1 MQINRWIWWTT
12 VILLY
17 LRTEL
22 LEAADSSKENTA
34 DLSSEEKEKK
44 SDGIDKWNS
53 TKIEP
58 SKPKNAKE
66 LGIHPCESNQDCV
79 YGGVCHRGKD
89 GHGIC
94 LCPRSCPAITP
105 KRCGFRSTSPCLVM
119 DSEYRSK
126 YDVKEPTCYLN
137 ECLCPPQFDTVH
149 VTANQKPLK
158 LNSTLLPTKCDKRDL
173 AVVSRAHPSLS
184 VFKAMDVTLFCCVN
198 VDPEGFIDVA
208 NVFFIQNGT
217 IIREPTSH
225 PFATRNGQPR
235 RVHEKQSCWELEIK
249 NAQVSDSGIYMCRV
263 TTASPELDVT
273 DTMIFEV
280 KEHLRRTHSYWYK
293 RPKKVMSASSS
304 LKDSDDDDDLT
315 LPTKPSHLPPRQIQK
330 LAVNASERE
339 AVVTWESDGE
349 DMAIDLR
356 LVRRTDS
363 RGAVVYSKDNVTA
376 PVVIKDL
383 RAATPYT
390 LFVSGKDGLVP
401 FEFTEH
407 FSTKQKRPF
416 PPKEEDVRV
425 LNSGTSLSCEV
436 EWKSPA
442 ETNGR
447 IVKYFVSVRGAMRKS
462 DGTLTPDDF
471 PSAEDVDKRCA
482 NWDED
487 ESKAS
492 QNSVNP
498 IDFSN
503 DFYSCKFGP
512 LKPNRN
518 YSVTVWAENSA
529 GRSLPAL
536 FKKNCVTN
544 FAQPDLVEAP
554 QTRLTSNMSTFEL
567 AFSRPPDDMNGP
579 ISCYYIAIV
588 PLPTN
593 VSLDLLPNS
602 DEIVMDSFSKVFT
615 NNLHASAA
623 EKKRF
628 FAYVA
633 ESYTELPIETTI
645 GDGIGV
651 TGLKACNVQYLSRYS
666 AEDLALRTGLKYTGF
681 LIVRV
686 DKEEELNRK
695 DARPGAGPNILRN
708 LMDKSAP
715 TTSRTHT
722 STSSTRHLR
731 QLHLSGPAYGYSDYF
746 KPVLLDEDGP
756 STGFGIFVKVFLPLL
771 LFIIVAAGVT
781 LILLHRK
788 SPMLTT
794 WCPFF
799 SKMVSKDAVERTLLK
814 QTFGAI
820 PVEDLPTEFVLR
832 HRDSDFLFVQE
843 YEALPHFPMNTVAS
857 SKKENA
863 VKNRYNDIRA
873 FDETRV
879 KLKQIRGDEHS
890 DYINANFIKSWKEK
904 KLFIAAQA
912 PVEATIDDFWRMIWE
927 QESYLVVMVANLTEK
942 NRQQCAKYWPD
953 EEMTRYGDIIVEPS
967 TVSFHSDYAVRAFDI
982 AHIADCGS
990 DVIPTENGVEY
1001 ANVPIVKGQFAN
1013 CSRRVLQYHFT
1024 NWNDYKA
1031 PECSTGLL
1039 RFMYILR
1046 ELPQFN
1052 TSPVVIHCSAGVG
1065 RTGTFITIDS
1075 MFDQCLAEGKANVF
1089 EFVCNLRRQRNLMVQ
1104 SIEQYVFIY
1113 KALAEWHM
1121 YGYTDMD
1128 VHSFE
1133 DHYNRLCEST
1143 CSLRDRAVSFNQS
1156 SSGNGSISPKVAIVS
1171 SRESIVT
1178 SNSETGLEEEFKK
1191 LERNLSTSLTSN
1203 FAAKDENIL
1212 KNRFEAAVP
1221 YDKYRVA
1228 LPQIIGHSDSSYI
1241 NASHIKGYFY
1251 DYIAA
1256 QDPVSAATVFD
1267 FWRMVADLKVN
1278 TIVMLSNENDWSEQE
1293 KYWPLDGPGTER
1305 HFQDGRIAVD
1315 VIFNSVEQHQDFI
1328 IRNLAYTMK
1337 DSDITCQN
1345 QDVIQY
1351 CYTAWPADS
1360 LVPKSSNS
1368 MMNLIS
1374 LVLQRQSNLI
1384 ESRAPI
1390 VVHCRNGSSETGI
1403 FICISLLL
1411 LRQKAEQRIDIFQ
1424 TVKGLQ
1430 SHRPMMFTRFE
1441 QYSFCY
1447 SALADFIS
1455 KTFR

>member
-1 MQINRWIWWTT
+1 MRINRWIWWTT

-22 LEAADSSKENTA
+22 SRAEDFFR
-34 DLSSEEKEKK
+34 SSEENDKK
-44 SDGIDKWNS
+44 TDSIDSWNS

-58 SKPKNAKE
+58 KKPKTAKE
-66 LGIHPCESNQDCV
+66 LGIHVCESNQDCV
-79 YGGVCHRGKD
+79 HGGVCHRGKD

-94 LCPRSCPAITP
+94 LCPRSCPTFTP
-105 KRCGFRSTSPCLVM
+105 KRCGYRPRNASPCLLM
-119 DSEYRSK
+119 DAEYRSK
-126 YDVKEPTCYLN
+126 YDVKDPTCYLN
-137 ECLCPPQFDTVH
+137 ECLCPPQFDTVY
-149 VTANQKPLK
+149 VTADQKPLR

-173 AVVSRAHPSLS
+173 AVIGRAHPSLS
-184 VFKAMDVTLFCCVN
+184 VFKGTEVTMFCCVN
-198 VDPEGFIDVA
+198 IDPEGFIDVA

-217 IIREPTSH
+217 IMREPTSH
-225 PFATRNGQPR
+225 PFVHRGGAPR

-249 NAQVSDSGIYMCRV
+249 NVQTSDSGTYMCRV
-263 TTASPELDVT
+263 TSSAPDLDVT
-273 DTMIFEV
+273 DTMQFEV
-280 KEHLRRTHSYWYK
+280 K
-293 RPKKVMSASSS
+293 A
-304 LKDSDDDDDLT
+304 
-315 LPTKPSHLPPRQIQK
+315 PRQIK
-330 LAVNASERE
+330 NLAVNASERE
-339 AVVTWESDGE
+339 AVITWESEGDE
-349 DMAIDLR
+349 MAIDLR

-363 RGAVVYSKDNVTA
+363 RGAVVYSKDNVTS
-376 PVVIKDL
+376 PVVVKDL

-390 LFVSGKDGLVP
+390 LFASGKDGTVP
-401 FEFTEH
+401 FELTEH

-416 PPKEEDVRV
+416 PPKEEDVRI
-425 LNSGTSLSCEV
+425 LNSGSALSCEV
-436 EWKSPA
+436 EWKMPA

-447 IVKYFVSVRGAMRKS
+447 ITKYFVSVRGAMRKS

-471 PSAEDVDKRCA
+471 PSAEEADKRCA

-487 ESKAS
+487 ESKAD
-492 QNSVNP
+492 QNGINP

-503 DFYSCKFGP
+503 DFFSCKFGP

-518 YSVTVWAENSA
+518 YSVSVWAENSA
-529 GRSLPAL
+529 GRSLPAV

-544 FAQPDLVEAP
+544 FAQPDLVETP
-554 QTRLTSNMSTFEL
+554 QTIRTTNMSTFDL
-567 AFSRPPDDMNGP
+567 SFAHPPDDMNGP

-593 VSLDLLPNS
+593 VSLDLLPSS
-602 DEIVMDSFSKVFT
+602 DEIVMDSFTKVYT

-633 ESYTELPIETTI
+633 ESYTQLPGVTTI
-645 GDGIGV
+645 GDGLGV

-666 AEDLALRTGLKYTGF
+666 AEDLALRDGLKYTGF

-695 DARPGAGPNILRN
+695 EGSNILRN
-708 LMDKSAP
+708 LIDKSSPA
-715 TTSRTHT
+715 TDRART
-722 STSSTRHLR
+722 STSSSRHLR

-746 KPVLLDEDGP
+746 KPILLDSNSP
-756 STGFGIFVKVFLPLL
+756 SGGYGIFVKIILPIL
-771 LFIIVAAGVT
+771 LF
-781 LILLHRK
+781 LICATAIALFFINRK
-788 SPMLTT
+788 NHMLSD
-794 WCPFF
+794 WCPLF
-799 SKMVSKDAVERTLLK
+799 SKMVSKDVVERTLLK

-820 PVEDLPTEFVLR
+820 PVEDLPTEYVTR

-843 YEALPHFPMNTVAS
+843 YEALPHFPMNTTAS
-857 SKKENA
+857 NRKENA
-863 VKNRYNDIRA
+863 IKNRYNDIRA

-879 KLKQIRGDEHS
+879 KLQQIGGDEHS

-912 PVEATIDDFWRMIWE
+912 PVESTIDDFWRMIWE
-927 QESYLVVMVANLTEK
+927 QKSELIVMVANLTEK
-942 NRQQCAKYWPD
+942 NRQQCSKYWPD
-953 EEMTRYGDIIVEPS
+953 EEIVRYGDILVEPTS
-967 TVSFHSDYAVRAFDI
+967 VSFHSDYVIRKFDI
-982 AHIADCGS
+982 AHIADCGP
-990 DVIPTENGVEY
+990 DAIPNGNNVEY
-1001 ANVPIVKGQFAN
+1001 ANLPVVKGLFAN
-1013 CSRRVLQYHFT
+1013 NSRHILQYHFT

-1046 ELPQFN
+1046 ELPEFN
-1052 TSPVVIHCSAGVG
+1052 NSPVVIHCSAGVG

-1075 MFDQCLAEGKANVF
+1075 MFDQCIEEKRANVF

-1104 SIEQYVFIY
+1104 SVEQYVFIY

-1128 VHSFE
+1128 VIDFE
-1133 DHYNRLCEST
+1133 DHYQKLLSECNGS
-1143 CSLRDRAVSFNQS
+1143 SRDRAVSFNQS
-1156 SSGNGSISPKVAIVS
+1156 SSGNGSISTRVAIVS
-1171 SRESIVT
+1171 SRESMLT
-1178 SNSETGLEEEFKK
+1178 TNSETGLEEEFKK
-1191 LERNLSTSLTSN
+1191 LERNLATGLPSS
-1203 FAAKDENIL
+1203 FAAKDENLL
-1212 KNRFEAAVP
+1212 KNRYEAAVP
-1221 YDKYRVA
+1221 YDKYRVI
-1228 LPQIIGHSDSSYI
+1228 LPPTIGHADSSYI

-1267 FWRMVADLKVN
+1267 FWRMLADQKV
-1278 TIVMLSNENDWSEQE
+1278 TTVVMLSDEQDWSETE
-1293 KYWPLDGPGTER
+1293 KYWPLDGPGAEC
-1305 HFQDGRIAVD
+1305 HFQEGRNAID
-1315 VIFNSVEQHQDFI
+1315 ISCISTEQHQDFI
-1328 IRNLAYTMK
+1328 VRHLAYTMK
-1337 DSDITCQN
+1337 NADSTSPSQDIT
-1345 QDVIQY
+1345 QY
-1351 CYTAWPADS
+1351 SYTAWPTDA
-1360 LVPKSSNS
+1360 LVPRSPGSL
-1368 MMNLIS
+1368 MNLIS
-1374 LVLQRQSNLI
+1374 LVLQRQSNLL

-1403 FICISLLL
+1403 FICISLLM

-1447 SALADFIS
+1447 RALADYIS
-1455 KTFR
+1455 QAVLR

>member
-1 MQINRWIWWTT
+1 MRINRWIWWTT

-17 LRTEL
+17 LRTEAIEGEL
-22 LEAADSSKENTA
+22 GNAA
-34 DLSSEEKEKK
+34 DLSSEENDDSIEPK
-44 SDGIDKWNS
+44 NS
-53 TKIEP
+53 TKLEP
-58 SKPKNAKE
+58 KKPKNAKE
-66 LGIHPCESNQDCV
+66 LGVHSCESNQDCV
-79 YGGVCHRGKD
+79 HGGVCHRGKD
-89 GHGIC
+89 GHSLC
-94 LCPRSCPAITP
+94 VCPRSCPAITP
-105 KRCGFRSTSPCLVM
+105 KRCGFRSRSSSACLLM

-126 YDVKEPTCYLN
+126 YDVTDPTCYSN
-137 ECLCPPQFDTVH
+137 ECLCPPQFDIVH

-173 AVVSRAHPSLS
+173 AVVGRAHPSLS
-184 VFKAMDVTLFCCVN
+184 VFKGMDVTLFCCVN

-208 NVFFIQNGT
+208 NVFFIQNST
-217 IIREPTSH
+217 IMREPTSH
-225 PFATRNGQPR
+225 PFATRNGFAR

-249 NAQVSDSGIYMCRV
+249 NAQTSDSGVYMCRV
-263 TTASPELDVT
+263 SASAPDLDVN
-273 DTMIFEV
+273 DTMHFEV
-280 KEHLRRTHSYWYK
+280 K
-293 RPKKVMSASSS
+293 A
-304 LKDSDDDDDLT
+304 
-315 LPTKPSHLPPRQIQK
+315 PRQIQK

-339 AVVTWESDGE
+339 AVVTWESEGE
-349 DMAIDLR
+349 EMAIDLR

-363 RGAVVYSKDNVTA
+363 RGAVVFSKDNVTS
-376 PVVIKDL
+376 PVVVKDL

-390 LFVSGKDGLVP
+390 LFVSGKDGLMP

-425 LNSGTSLSCEV
+425 LNSGSSLSCEV

-442 ETNGR
+442 EPNGR

-471 PSAEDVDKRCA
+471 PAAEDTDKRCA

-487 ESKAS
+487 ESKAV
-492 QNSVNP
+492 QNGINP

-529 GRSLPAL
+529 GRSLPAV

-544 FAQPDLVEAP
+544 YAQPDLVETP
-554 QTRLTSNMSTFEL
+554 QTHLASNMSTFTL
-567 AFSRPPDDMNGP
+567 TFSQPPDDMNGP

-593 VSLDLLPNS
+593 VSLDLLPQS

-615 NNLHASAA
+615 NNLHSSAA

-633 ESYTELPIETTI
+633 ESYTELPMETTI

-651 TGLKACNVQYLSRYS
+651 AGLKACSVQYLSRYS
-666 AEDLALRTGLKYTGF
+666 AEDLALRSGLKYTGF

-695 DARPGAGPNILRN
+695 DGRNGAIGPNILRN
-708 LMDKSAP
+708 LIDKSTSP
-715 TTSRTHT
+715 TAKTRSSS
-722 STSSTRHLR
+722 STTRHLR
-731 QLHLSGPAYGYSDYF
+731 QLHLSGPAYGYSGYF
-746 KPVLLDEDGP
+746 KPILLDTDAP
-756 STGFGIFVKVFLPLL
+756 SSGFGIFVKLILPIL
-771 LFIIVAAGVT
+771 LFLLFAAGITMFFV
-781 LILLHRK
+781 HRK
-788 SPMLTT
+788 SKLLST

-799 SKMVSKDAVERTLLK
+799 SKMTSKDVVERTLLK

-820 PVEDLPTEFVLR
+820 PVEDLPTEYVVR

-843 YEALPHFPMNTVAS
+843 YEALPHFQMSTVAS
-857 SKKENA
+857 NRKENA
-863 VKNRYNDIRA
+863 PKNRYNDIRA

-879 KLKQIRGDEHS
+879 KLQQLEGDEHS

-912 PVEATIDDFWRMIWE
+912 PVDATIDDFWRMIWE
-927 QESYLVVMVANLTEK
+927 QESNLVVMVANLTEK

-953 EEMTRYGDIIVEPS
+953 EEMTRYGDIIVEPAG
-967 TVSFHSDYAVRAFDI
+967 VSYHFDYSIRIFEI
-982 AHIADCGS
+982 AHIKDCGP
-990 DVIPTENGVEY
+990 DVIPNENGVEY
-1001 ANVPIVKGQFAN
+1001 ANVPIVKGQFTSNA
-1013 CSRRVLQYHFT
+1013 RRVLQYHFT

-1046 ELPQFN
+1046 ELPEFN
-1052 TSPVVIHCSAGVG
+1052 NSPVVIHCSAGVG

-1104 SIEQYVFIY
+1104 SVEQYVFIY

-1121 YGYTDMD
+1121 YGYTDID
-1128 VHSFE
+1128 VSQFD
-1133 DHYNRLCEST
+1133 DHFHRLCEST
-1143 CSLRDRAVSFNQS
+1143 GSSLRERAVSFAQS
-1156 SSGNGSISPKVAIVS
+1156 SSGNGSISPRVAIVS
-1171 SRESIVT
+1171 SRESVAT
-1178 SNSETGLEEEFKK
+1178 STNETGLEEEFKR
-1191 LERNLSTSLTSN
+1191 LERNLSTPLPSN
-1203 FAAKDENIL
+1203 FAAKDENLL
-1212 KNRFEAAVP
+1212 KNRYEAAVP
-1221 YDKYRVA
+1221 YDKYRVI
-1228 LPQIIGHSDSSYI
+1228 LPPTIGHADSSYI

-1267 FWRMVADLKVN
+1267 FWRMIADQKVT
-1278 TIVMLSNENDWSEQE
+1278 TIVMLSDEDNWSDTE
-1293 KYWPLDGPGTER
+1293 KYWPIDGPSTEC
-1305 HFQDGRIAVD
+1305 HFQEGRNSINVACLSEEHKQD
-1315 VIFNSVEQHQDFI
+1315 VIV
-1328 IRNLAYTMK
+1328 RNLAYSMK
-1337 DSDITCQN
+1337 DTESTSPNQN
-1345 QDVIQY
+1345 VIQY
-1351 CYTAWPADS
+1351 SYKAWPTDAVIPRSAKS
-1360 LVPKSSNS
+1360 LINF
-1368 MMNLIS
+1368 IS
-1374 LVLQRQSNLI
+1374 LILENQSFV
-1384 ESRAPI
+1384 ESQGPI
-1390 VVHCRNGSSETGI
+1390 VVHCRNGSSEAGV
-1403 FICISLLL
+1403 FICISLLV
-1411 LRQKAEQRIDIFQ
+1411 LRLKAEQRIDIFQ

-1430 SHRPMMFTRFE
+1430 SHRTQMFTRFE

-1447 SALADFIS
+1447 RALADYIS
-1455 KTFR
+1455 ETF

>member
-1 MQINRWIWWTT
+1 MRINRWIWWTT

-17 LRTEL
+17 LRTEI
-22 LEAADSSKENTA
+22 LEAAELGNTA
-34 DLSSEEKEKK
+34 DLSSEEND
-44 SDGIDKWNS
+44 DGTEQKNS
-53 TKIEP
+53 TKPEP
-58 SKPKNAKE
+58 RKPKTAKE
-66 LGIHPCESNQDCV
+66 LGVHSCESNQDCV
-79 YGGVCHRGKD
+79 HGGVCHRGKD
-89 GHGIC
+89 GHSLC
-94 LCPRSCPAITP
+94 VCPRSCPAITP
-105 KRCGFRSTSPCLVM
+105 KRCGFRSRSSSACLLM

-126 YDVKEPTCYLN
+126 YDVTDPTCYSN
-137 ECLCPPQFDTVH
+137 ECLCPPQFDIVH
-149 VTANQKPLK
+149 VTENQKPLK

-173 AVVSRAHPSLS
+173 AVVARAHPSLS
-184 VFKAMDVTLFCCVN
+184 VSKGIDVTLFCCVN

-208 NVFFIQNGT
+208 NVFFIQNAT
-217 IIREPTSH
+217 IMREPTSH
-225 PFATRNGQPR
+225 PFATRNGFAR

-249 NAQVSDSGIYMCRV
+249 NSQPSDSGIYMCRV
-263 TTASPELDVT
+263 SASAPDLDVN
-273 DTMIFEV
+273 DTMHFEV
-280 KEHLRRTHSYWYK
+280 KEHPRRTHSYWYK
-293 RPKKVMSASSS
+293 RPKKVMSSSSS
-304 LKDSDDDDDLT
+304 LKDSDNDDLEM
-315 LPTKPSHLPPRQIQK
+315 TKTSTGSTSPRQIQK

-339 AVVTWESDGE
+339 AVVTWESEGE
-349 DMAIDLR
+349 EMAIDLR

-363 RGAVVYSKDNVTA
+363 RGAVVFSKDNVTS
-376 PVVIKDL
+376 PVVVKDL

-390 LFVSGKDGLVP
+390 LFVSGKDGLMP

-425 LNSGTSLSCEV
+425 LNSGSSLSCEV

-442 ETNGR
+442 EPNGR

-462 DGTLTPDDF
+462 DGSLTPDDF
-471 PSAEDVDKRCA
+471 PAAEDTDKRCA

-487 ESKAS
+487 ESKAV
-492 QNSVNP
+492 QNGINP

-529 GRSLPAL
+529 GRSLPAV

-544 FAQPDLVEAP
+544 YAQPDLVETP
-554 QTRLTSNMSTFEL
+554 QTHLSNNMSTFTL
-567 AFSRPPDDMNGP
+567 TFSQPPDDMNGP

-593 VSLDLLPNS
+593 VSLDLLPQS

-615 NNLHASAA
+615 NNLHSSAA

-633 ESYTELPIETTI
+633 ESYTELPMETTI

-666 AEDLALRTGLKYTGF
+666 AEDLALRSGLKYTGF

-695 DARPGAGPNILRN
+695 DGKNGAIGPNILRN
-708 LMDKSAP
+708 LIDKSTSP
-715 TTSRTHT
+715 TAKSRSSS
-722 STSSTRHLR
+722 STTRHLR
-731 QLHLSGPAYGYSDYF
+731 QLHLSGPAYGYSGYF
-746 KPVLLDEDGP
+746 KPILLDTDGP
-756 STGFGIFVKVFLPLL
+756 SSGFGIFVKLILPIL
-771 LFIIVAAGVT
+771 LFLLFAAGITMFFV
-781 LILLHRK
+781 HRK
-788 SPMLTT
+788 SKLLSS

-799 SKMVSKDAVERTLLK
+799 SKMTSKDVVERTLLK

-820 PVEDLPTEFVLR
+820 PVEDLPTEYVVR

-843 YEALPHFPMNTVAS
+843 YEALPHFQMSTVAS
-857 SKKENA
+857 NRKENA
-863 VKNRYNDIRA
+863 PKNRYNDIRA

-879 KLKQIRGDEHS
+879 KLQQLEGDEYS

-912 PVEATIDDFWRMIWE
+912 PVDATIDDFWRMIWE

-953 EEMTRYGDIIVEPS
+953 EEMTRYGDIIVEP
-967 TVSFHSDYAVRAFDI
+967 TGVSFHSDYAIRTFEI
-982 AHIADCGS
+982 AHIKDCGP
-990 DVIPTENGVEY
+990 DVIPNENGVEY
-1001 ANVPIVKGQFAN
+1001 ANVPIVKGQFASN
-1013 CSRRVLQYHFT
+1013 ARRVLQYHFT

-1046 ELPQFN
+1046 ELPEFN
-1052 TSPVVIHCSAGVG
+1052 DSPVVIHCSAGVG

-1075 MFDQCLAEGKANVF
+1075 MFDQCLAERKANVF

-1104 SIEQYVFIY
+1104 SVEQYVFIY

-1128 VHSFE
+1128 VCQFE
-1133 DHYNRLCEST
+1133 DHFHRLCEST
-1143 CSLRDRAVSFNQS
+1143 GSSLRDRAVSFAQS
-1156 SSGNGSISPKVAIVS
+1156 SSGNGSISPRVAIVS
-1171 SRESIVT
+1171 SRESVAT
-1178 SNSETGLEEEFKK
+1178 STSETGLEEEFKK
-1191 LERNLSTSLTSN
+1191 LERNLATPLPSN
-1203 FAAKDENIL
+1203 FASKDENLL
-1212 KNRFEAAVP
+1212 KNRYEAAVP
-1221 YDKYRVA
+1221 YDKYRVI
-1228 LPQIIGHSDSSYI
+1228 LPPTIGHADSSYI

-1267 FWRMVADLKVN
+1267 FWRMIADQNV
-1278 TIVMLSNENDWSEQE
+1278 TTVVMLSDEDDWSDTE
-1293 KYWPLDGPGTER
+1293 KYWPIDGPGTEC
-1305 HFQDGRIAVD
+1305 HFQEGRIGID
-1315 VIFNSVEQHQDFI
+1315 VACTSEEQHQDFVV
-1328 IRNLAYTMK
+1328 RNLAYSMK
-1337 DSDITCQN
+1337 DTESTSPS
-1345 QDVIQY
+1345 QDVVQY
-1351 CYTAWPADS
+1351 SYKAWPTDAVIPRSANS
-1360 LVPKSSNS
+1360 L
-1368 MMNLIS
+1368 MNLIS

-1390 VVHCRNGSSETGI
+1390 VVHCRNGSAETGV

-1430 SHRPMMFTRFE
+1430 SHRPQMFTRFE

-1447 SALADFIS
+1447 RALADYIS

>member
-1 MQINRWIWWTT
+1 M
-12 VILLY
+12 
-17 LRTEL
+17 
-22 LEAADSSKENTA
+22 
-34 DLSSEEKEKK
+34 
-44 SDGIDKWNS
+44 
-53 TKIEP
+53 
-58 SKPKNAKE
+58 
-66 LGIHPCESNQDCV
+66 
-79 YGGVCHRGKD
+79 
-89 GHGIC
+89 C

-105 KRCGFRSTSPCLVM
+105 KQCRYRSRSTTSACLLM

-126 YDVKEPTCYLN
+126 YDLNDPTCYSN

-149 VTANQKPLK
+149 VTADQKPLR

-173 AVVSRAHPSLS
+173 AVVGRAYPSLS
-184 VFKAMDVTLFCCVN
+184 VFKGMDVTLFCCVN
-198 VDPEGFIDVA
+198 VDPEGFLDVA
-208 NVFFIQNGT
+208 SVFFFQNAT
-217 IIREPTSH
+217 IMREATSN
-225 PFATRNGQPR
+225 PFAHRNGNAR
-235 RVHEKQSCWELEIK
+235 RVHEKHSCWELEIK
-249 NAQVSDSGIYMCRV
+249 NAQSSDSGVYMCRV
-263 TTASPELDVT
+263 SASALDLHVN
-273 DTMIFEV
+273 DTMHFEV
-280 KEHLRRTHSYWYK
+280 K
-293 RPKKVMSASSS
+293 A
-304 LKDSDDDDDLT
+304 
-315 LPTKPSHLPPRQIQK
+315 PRQIQK

-339 AVVTWESDGE
+339 ATVTWESEGE
-349 DMAIDLR
+349 EMAIDLR
-356 LVRRTDS
+356 KSSHHIDRTRRYLKVDSNDPKANKLVRRTDS
-363 RGAVVYSKDNVTA
+363 RGAVVFSKDNVTS

-390 LFVSGKDGLVP
+390 LFASGKDGLVP
-401 FEFTEH
+401 FELTEH

-425 LNSGTSLSCEV
+425 LNSGSSLSCEV

-447 IVKYFVSVRGAMRKS
+447 IIKYFVSVRGAMRRS

-471 PSAEDVDKRCA
+471 PGAVDADKRCA

-487 ESKAS
+487 ESKAV
-492 QNSVNP
+492 QNGVNP

-529 GRSLPAL
+529 GRSLPAV

-544 FAQPDLVEAP
+544 YAQPDLVEAP
-554 QTRLTSNMSTFEL
+554 QTHLSNNMSTFSL
-567 AFSRPPDDMNGP
+567 TFSQPPDDMNGP

-593 VSLDLLPNS
+593 VSLDLLPRS

-615 NNLHASAA
+615 NNLHSSAA

-633 ESYTELPIETTI
+633 ESYTELPMETTV

-666 AEDLALRTGLKYTGF
+666 AEDLALRSGLKYTGF

-695 DARPGAGPNILRN
+695 DGTSGSNIYRN
-708 LMDKSAP
+708 LIDKSAAP
-715 TTSRTHT
+715 SSRSRSPS
-722 STSSTRHLR
+722 STTRHLR

-746 KPVLLDEDGP
+746 KPILLDTHAPKE
-756 STGFGIFVKVFLPLL
+756 GFGIFVKVIIPVFMFLLCATAVSMF
-771 LFIIVAAGVT
+771 FI
-781 LILLHRK
+781 HRK
-788 SPMLTT
+788 SKILSS

-799 SKMVSKDAVERTLLK
+799 TKMTSKDVVERTLLK
-814 QTFGAI
+814 QSFGAI
-820 PVEDLPTEFVLR
+820 PVEDLPTEYVLR

-843 YEALPHFPMNTVAS
+843 YESLPHFQMNTVAS
-857 SKKENA
+857 NRKENA
-863 VKNRYNDIRA
+863 IKNRYNDIRA

-879 KLKQIRGDEHS
+879 KLQQLAGDEHS
-890 DYINANFIKSWKEK
+890 DYINANFIKSWREK

-927 QESYLVVMVANLTEK
+927 QESYLIVMVANLTEK

-953 EEMTRYGDIIVEPS
+953 EEITRYGDIIVEPS
-967 TVSFHSDYAVRAFDI
+967 GVSFHSDYAIRTFDI
-982 AHIADCGS
+982 AHIKDCGP
-990 DVIPTENGVEY
+990 DVIPNENGVEY
-1001 ANVPIVKGQFAN
+1001 ANVPIVKGHFAAN
-1013 CSRRVLQYHFT
+1013 SRRILQYHFT

-1052 TSPVVIHCSAGVG
+1052 DSPVVIHCSAGVG

-1104 SIEQYVFIY
+1104 SVEQYVFIY

-1128 VHSFE
+1128 VCQFE
-1133 DHYNRLCEST
+1133 DHYLRLCESAG
-1143 CSLRDRAVSFNQS
+1143 SLRDRAVSFNQS
-1156 SSGNGSISPKVAIVS
+1156 SSGNESIAPRVAIVS
-1171 SRESIVT
+1171 SRESVAT

-1191 LERNLSTSLTSN
+1191 LERNLSTSLPSN

-1221 YDKYRVA
+1221 YDKYRVI
-1228 LPQIIGHSDSSYI
+1228 LPPTIGHADSSYI

-1256 QDPVSAATVFD
+1256 QDPVSASTVFD
-1267 FWRMVADLKVN
+1267 FWRMIADQNV
-1278 TIVMLSNENDWSEQE
+1278 TTVVMLSDETDWSDTE
-1293 KYWPLDGPGTER
+1293 KYWPSDGPGTDC
-1305 HFQDGRIAVD
+1305 HFQEGRNSID
-1315 VIFNSVEQHQDFI
+1315 VTCISEEPHQDFV
-1328 IRNLAYTMK
+1328 IRKLSYSMK
-1337 DSDITCQN
+1337 DADSTNRGQDI
-1345 QDVIQY
+1345 VQY
-1351 CYTAWPADS
+1351 SYTAWPSDS
-1360 LVPKSSNS
+1360 KIPKSANS
-1368 MMNLIS
+1368 LMNLIS
-1374 LVLQRQSNLI
+1374 LVLQRQSNLL

-1430 SHRPMMFTRFE
+1430 SHRPLMFTRFE

-1447 SALADFIS
+1447 RALADYIS
-1455 KTFR
+1455 KTLR

>member
-1 MQINRWIWWTT
+1 MRINRWIWWTT

-17 LRTEL
+17 LRTGI
-22 LEAADSSKENTA
+22 LEAADLGNSA
-34 DLSSEEKEKK
+34 DLSSEEN
-44 SDGIDKWNS
+44 DDS
-53 TKIEP
+53 TEP
-58 SKPKNAKE
+58 KNLTKAEPTKPKNATE
-66 LGIHPCESNQDCV
+66 MGVHSCESNQDCV
-79 YGGVCHRGKD
+79 HGGVCHRGKD
-89 GHGIC
+89 GHSMC

-105 KRCGFRSTSPCLVM
+105 KRCGYRSRSSSACLVM
-119 DSEYRSK
+119 DPEYRSK
-126 YDVKEPTCYLN
+126 YDVTDPTCYLN
-137 ECLCPPQFDTVH
+137 ECLCPPQFDIVH
-149 VTANQKPLK
+149 VTADQKPLK

-173 AVVSRAHPSLS
+173 AVVGRAHPSLS
-184 VFKAMDVTLFCCVN
+184 VFKGMDVTLFCCVN

-208 NVFFIQNGT
+208 NVFFIQNAT
-217 IIREPTSH
+217 IMREPTSH
-225 PFATRNGQPR
+225 PFATRNGFAR

-249 NAQVSDSGIYMCRV
+249 NAQSSDSGVYMCRV
-263 TTASPELDVT
+263 SASAPDLDVH
-273 DTMIFEV
+273 DTMHFEV
-280 KEHLRRTHSYWYK
+280 K
-293 RPKKVMSASSS
+293 A
-304 LKDSDDDDDLT
+304 
-315 LPTKPSHLPPRQIQK
+315 PRQIQK

-339 AVVTWESDGE
+339 AIVTWESEGE
-349 DMAIDLR
+349 EMAIDLR

-363 RGAVVYSKDNVTA
+363 RGAVVFSKDNVTS
-376 PVVIKDL
+376 PVVVKDL

-390 LFVSGKDGLVP
+390 LFVSGKDGLMP

-425 LNSGTSLSCEV
+425 LNSGSSLSCEV

-447 IVKYFVSVRGAMRKS
+447 ITKYFVSVRGAMRKS

-471 PSAEDVDKRCA
+471 PSAEEVDKRCA

-487 ESKAS
+487 ESKAV
-492 QNSVNP
+492 QNGINP

-529 GRSLPAL
+529 GRSLPAV

-544 FAQPDLVEAP
+544 YAQPDLVETP
-554 QTRLTSNMSTFEL
+554 QTHLSSNMSTFSL
-567 AFSRPPDDMNGP
+567 TFAQPPDDMNGP

-593 VSLDLLPNS
+593 VSLDLLPRS

-633 ESYTELPIETTI
+633 ESYTELPMETII

-666 AEDLALRTGLKYTGF
+666 AEDLALRSGLKYTGF

-695 DARPGAGPNILRN
+695 DVKNGAIGPNILRN
-708 LMDKSAP
+708 LIDKSASP
-715 TTSRTHT
+715 TPRSRSSS
-722 STSSTRHLR
+722 STTRHLR

-746 KPVLLDEDGP
+746 KPILLDTDAP
-756 STGFGIFVKVFLPLL
+756 SGGFGIFAKLILPVL
-771 LFIIVAAGVT
+771 LFVLLAAGIT
-781 LILLHRK
+781 MFFIHRK
-788 SPMLTT
+788 SQFLST

-799 SKMVSKDAVERTLLK
+799 SKMTSKDVVERTLLK
-814 QTFGAI
+814 QSFGAI
-820 PVEDLPTEFVLR
+820 PIEDLPTEYVLR

-843 YEALPHFPMNTVAS
+843 YEALPHFQMNTVAS
-857 SKKENA
+857 NRKENA
-863 VKNRYNDIRA
+863 IKNRYNDIRA

-879 KLKQIRGDEHS
+879 KLQQLDGDEYS

-967 TVSFHSDYAVRAFDI
+967 GVSFHSDYCIRTFEI
-982 AHIADCGS
+982 AHIKDCGP
-990 DVIPTENGVEY
+990 DVVPNENGVEY

-1013 CSRRVLQYHFT
+1013 CARRILQYHFT

-1052 TSPVVIHCSAGVG
+1052 NSPVVIHCSAGVG

-1104 SIEQYVFIY
+1104 SVEQYVFIY

-1128 VHSFE
+1128 VSQFE
-1133 DHYNRLCEST
+1133 DHYHRLCEST
-1143 CSLRDRAVSFNQS
+1143 GSSLRDRAVSFNQS
-1156 SSGNGSISPKVAIVS
+1156 SSGNGSISPRVVIVS
-1171 SRESIVT
+1171 SRESVAT
-1178 SNSETGLEEEFKK
+1178 STGETGLEEEFKK

-1203 FAAKDENIL
+1203 FAAKDENMM
-1212 KNRFEAAVP
+1212 KNRFEAAIP
-1221 YDKYRVA
+1221 YDKYRVI
-1228 LPQIIGHSDSSYI
+1228 LPPTIGHLDSSYI

-1251 DYIAA
+1251 DFIAA
-1256 QDPVSAATVFD
+1256 QDPVSAPTVFD
-1267 FWRMVADLKVN
+1267 FWRMIADQNV
-1278 TIVMLSNENDWSEQE
+1278 TTVVMLSDENDWSDTE
-1293 KYWPLDGPGTER
+1293 KYWPIDGPGTEC
-1305 HFQDGRIAVD
+1305 HFKEGRNAID
-1315 VIFNSVEQHQDFI
+1315 VVCTSEEQHQDFI
-1328 IRNLAYTMK
+1328 VRNLAYSMK
-1337 DSDITCQN
+1337 DTESTSPN
-1345 QDVIQY
+1345 QDVVQY
-1351 CYTAWPADS
+1351 SYTAWPSDS
-1360 LVPKSSNS
+1360 VVPRSANS
-1368 MMNLIS
+1368 LMNLIS

-1384 ESRAPI
+1384 ESGAPI

-1447 SALADFIS
+1447 RALADYIS